1 MIAIRT
7 TTEHLRGASLGSMT
21 TRQTCWAVALAL
33 PLIAGPVWCLAWYS
47 LGHWLSTVAGFVL
60 LAVLGTSAVTDV
72 REHRIYNWATYSA
85 FLWALAINLASSLLS
100 SSEGALNQAYNR
112 ATMVSPELLGGVG
125 IGQCLAG
132 ASLCFLITMFGY
144 HLSGRGAGDVKL
156 ATAIGA
162 LMGVHHGVFA
172 VAYSYIVAA
181 VAILA
186 WSAWVNGPLAIAKA
200 AVRTIG
206 GWLGPLW
213 PFPPTGSDTAL
224 LVRPIPLGPYFAIGT
239 LLVVLELVPS

>member
-1 MIAIRT
+1 
-7 TTEHLRGASLGSMT
+7 
-21 TRQTCWAVALAL
+21 
-33 PLIAGPVWCLAWYS
+33 
-47 LGHWLSTVAGFVL
+47 LGHWLSTLAGFVL
-60 LAVLGTSAVTDV
+60 LAVLITSAITDV

-85 FLWALAINLASSLLS
+85 FLWALAINLAASLLS
-100 SSEGALNQAYNR
+100 SDEGALNQAYNR
-112 ATMVSPELLGGVG
+112 ATTLSPELLGGVG

-162 LMGVHHGVFA
+162 LLGVHHGVYA

-181 VAILA
+181 VAILI
-186 WSAWVNGPLAIAKA
+186 WSTWVNGPLAIAKA
-200 AVRTIG
+200 AARTIG
-206 GWLGPLW
+206 SWLGPLW
-213 PFPPTGSDTAL
+213 PFPPSSTDTAL

-239 LLVVLELVPS
+239 LLVVLEYVPS